1 MASEFVEA
9 ATAPRR
15 VAKKKKQRAAERRH
29 MFPTMAACQEKYW
42 SRPRLP
48 LALANFTVPQYLRE
62 RECTIADSDAANSG
76 LELFVRLVR
85 HIDVTAAIGRMPQM
99 HRPFMLVLP
108 DNVCVD
114 GDEKNART
122 TVDFVVGEM
131 LSSTTAR
138 AVDDAAS
145 ELKDA
150 HATRKRALNQ
160 FYSKHFMEACV
171 AMRSPHELAAALLVG
186 FVLFNPFADVADALR
201 AGAFLANA
209 VLLAEGMAPLRAED
223 IRSPALDLAV
233 NRDATAWFATSQSS
247 SELSPDCT
255 VEYLRTL
262 RPGCHVC
269 GKPGRRC
276 TRCYGAYFCGVDC
289 LRKDYTAPK
298 DAQALPGQYVPRHTA
313 FCRENQAAAKA
324 AEKPAPKLVQ

>member
-15 VAKKKKQRAAERRH
+15 LSKKKKQRAAERRH

-62 RECTIADSDAANSG
+62 RECTVADSDAANSG

-99 HRPFMLVLP
+99 HRPFMIVLP

-131 LSSTTAR
+131 LCNTTAKP
-138 AVDDAAS
+138 VDDAAS

-186 FVLFNPFADVADALR
+186 FVLFNPFAEVSDALR
-201 AGAFLANA
+201 AGSFVANA
-209 VLLAEGMAPLRAED
+209 VLLAEGQAPLRASD
-223 IRSPALDLAV
+223 ITSTGLDLAV
-233 NRDATAWFATSQSS
+233 NRDANAWFATSQSS

-255 VEYLRTL
+255 VEYLRSL
-262 RPGCHVC
+262 KPGCHVC

-276 TRCYGAYFCGVDC
+276 TRCHGAFFCGAEC
-289 LRKDYTAPK
+289 LRKDYIK
-298 DAQALPGQYVPRHTA
+298 VLGSEYVPRHAA
-313 FCRENQAAAKA
+313 FCKENAAAAKA
-324 AEKPAPKLVQ
+324 AEKPTPKLVQ